1 MHIYHNLFNHWIFK
15 NFTYYKQCC
24 NVYMCMCMC
33 VEGEVFAYLH
43 ISAEQISRSGM
54 LNQSILLLQDVLQ
67 KDCSD
72 VKFFK
77 ADSQPFF
84 RVKSQD
90 TLVCCFVRGPK
101 TLSTVGTSKSSSRGK
116 IPLSEVVPAIKLQC
130 LIVSQLIP
138 IPILP
143 PISVPELGQEETLS
157 SVARAT
163 PLAG

>member
-84 RVKSQD
+84 SLFPGYIGLLLCEGTQD
-90 TLVCCFVRGPK
+90 PVNCGN
-101 TLSTVGTSKSSSRGK
+101 
-116 IPLSEVVPAIKLQC
+116 I
-130 LIVSQLIP
+130 
-138 IPILP
+138 
-143 PISVPELGQEETLS
+143 
-157 SVARAT
+157 
-163 PLAG
+163 